1 LNRIILTLVL
11 LLSGA
16 NSLLAFTA
24 TFPDSAVVITEFPYT
39 FAGMHIGL
47 RTLARDSRATLYAA
61 YSVTDE
67 IRVSRSTDN
76 GASWSLF
83 ATPGR
88 QIDWQDQLLQPW
100 IEIDRGDTIY
110 VAWLRTYADTAHGGA
125 EANYWSKY
133 NGISWTPQET
143 LTQDVFY
150 GGWTWS
156 TLPTLAIGPQNQV
169 YAVWAGGESLYGYR
183 TIVFTYLTPQGWHW
197 PIEDVGEYTSQPTSL
212 VADVNGS
219 LHLGY
224 GNFSHALY
232 RKRGANGSWG
242 PIEDLSISPSRDT
255 VYGAAFVTVCP
266 GDTIPHAV
274 FGENSGPGPYRT
286 NRIYYRYKPDSAWSS
301 PFEVVPF
308 HQYWTPYS
316 CRITS
321 DRQENLYAAWEL
333 EQTYGGGNVAGRNI
347 WMREKED
354 AAGWGD
360 PFKVTSDTI
369 LPGATS
375 GYINMIPNLG
385 FPVTE
390 NGVDITWLRMYF
402 DSTQTRYYLMYKR
415 LPSLLGVEQEKEKV
429 PPREPELTLSPRPNP
444 AKGEVELVYGIP
456 KQEMVNLTVYNLMGE
471 RVRTLLHG
479 STSPGV
485 YRIKWN
491 GKDEKLKEAPSG
503 TYFFQL
509 TVGEKQVIKKGTFIR

>member
-1 LNRIILTLVL
+1 
-11 LLSGA
+11 
-16 NSLLAFTA
+16 
-24 TFPDSAVVITEFPYT
+24 
-39 FAGMHIGL
+39 
-47 RTLARDSRATLYAA
+47 
-61 YSVTDE
+61 
-67 IRVSRSTDN
+67 
-76 GASWSLF
+76 
-83 ATPGR
+83 
-88 QIDWQDQLLQPW
+88 
-100 IEIDRGDTIY
+100 
-110 VAWLRTYADTAHGGA
+110 
-125 EANYWSKY
+125 
-133 NGISWTPQET
+133 
-143 LTQDVFY
+143 
-150 GGWTWS
+150 
-156 TLPTLAIGPQNQV
+156 
-169 YAVWAGGESLYGYR
+169 
-183 TIVFTYLTPQGWHW
+183 
-197 PIEDVGEYTSQPTSL
+197 
-212 VADVNGS
+212 
-219 LHLGY
+219 
-224 GNFSHALY
+224 
-232 RKRGANGSWG
+232 
-242 PIEDLSISPSRDT
+242 
-255 VYGAAFVTVCP
+255 
-266 GDTIPHAV
+266 
-274 FGENSGPGPYRT
+274 
-286 NRIYYRYKPDSAWSS
+286 
-301 PFEVVPF
+301 
-308 HQYWTPYS
+308 
-316 CRITS
+316 
-321 DRQENLYAAWEL
+321 
-333 EQTYGGGNVAGRNI
+333 
-347 WMREKED
+347 MREKED